1 VTAPKKRR
9 HYLPTYRKML
19 TRPKW
24 QNGSDVG
31 KVPDSWLAAKLA
43 DQIIMR
49 EIVART
55 IVADDIPI
63 CWPAAF
69 RGALARLTAETW
81 RLNCERILS

>member
-1 VTAPKKRR
+1 MRLR
-9 HYLPTYRKML
+9 HYLPTYRQML

-24 QNGSDVG
+24 ANGSDVAR
-31 KVPDSWLAAKLA
+31 VPDSWLAAKLA

-49 EIVART
+49 EIVANT

-69 RGALARLTAETW
+69 RGVMHRLAVEAW
-81 RLNCERILS
+81 QNNIERHLS

>member
-1 VTAPKKRR
+1 VR

-19 TRPKW
+19 SRPKW
-24 QNGSDVG
+24 ADGSDVAR
-31 KVPDSWLAAKLA
+31 VPDSWLAAKIA

-49 EIVART
+49 EIGARS

-69 RGALARLTAETW
+69 RGAMHRLTAEAW
-81 RLNCERILS
+81 RLNCERLAS